1 MSARTVADLI
11 VDWLRTWD
19 ANRVYAYADDGNK
32 PLLGLFRRADQAPEF
47 ISSRNEKVGA
57 CMAVGA

>member
-19 ANRVYAYADDGNK
+19 ANRVYVYAGDGNK
-32 PLLGLFRRADQAPEF
+32 PLLGLFRRAEQAPEF
-47 ISSRNEKVGA
+47 ISSRHEKGGA
-57 CMAVGA
+57 